1 MSDLTLKIPRKR
13 TTAWVT
19 ETTPK
24 ATRLWLNSLPFS
36 DGNQSARELY
46 RSLYTL
52 NRLALDPAR
61 RATILEMYRTPVNSV
76 TAALQQTL
84 GQQPLPLAANLRRMT
99 EVIRELNLEM
109 ALGYKIVLLD
119 RQASWKRRLLR
130 KHQAVA
136 IERTMRYFGE
146 VLVHCYHAYLPTPSH
161 IWSELNELY
170 RYGEEN
176 ELLDIPVEIDA
187 KRDIGATFIAER
199 YKQICLLGLCSPYQL
214 SQGDARKIHIFLY
227 RWANTAAIK
236 PISGTSPAAACFHI
250 DLLRD
255 APPVH
260 YHRPLEPVHEQ
271 RTRILDA
278 TELVIKAKSFVQQLE
293 NGEPVSHLD
302 LDMGAECLDVAC
314 LELLRRMV
322 RAWGAMITRQHSRS
336 SGKGYLSLC
345 VGVNATHF
353 FADGQRPFS
362 PPVDGLSTLVI
373 KASDAAEEEPLDID
387 VDIIDD
393 RDRAMAPAVSVVE
406 DYHVTR
412 WEIVD
417 ESASGMFLRSAVLP
431 GMKIRIGELLGVQ
444 FGDDVDGDWWPAA
457 VRRLQSDATGTIEIG
472 IELLASQL
480 VPVAVCAAD
489 GRVPFHAALTLPA
502 LETSDKKRARSL
514 VIPRGV
520 FREQADLLLVAGE
533 ESEPVR
539 IRPLK
544 FVERSN
550 SFEQLYF
557 AEVMAP
563 ESSD

>member
-1 MSDLTLKIPRKR
+1 M
-13 TTAWVT
+13 T

-36 DGNQSARELY
+36 DSSHTARELY

-61 RATILEMYRTPVNSV
+61 RATILEMYRTPVNTV

-84 GQQPLPLAANLRRMT
+84 VQQPLPLAANLRRMT
-99 EVIRELNLEM
+99 EILRELNREM

-119 RQASWKRRLLR
+119 RQGSWKRRLWR
-130 KHQAVA
+130 KHQALA
-136 IERTMRYFGE
+136 IERAMRYFGE
-146 VLVHCYHAYLPTPSH
+146 VLVHCYHAYLPAPSH

-176 ELLDIPVEIDA
+176 ELLGLPVEIDVE
-187 KRDIGATFIAER
+187 RDIGSTFIAER

-214 SQGDARKIHIFLY
+214 PHGDARKIHIFLY
-227 RWANTAAIK
+227 RWANTATVK
-236 PISGTSPAAACFHI
+236 PIGGTLPAVACFRI

-255 APPVH
+255 APPLL
-260 YHRPLEPVHEQ
+260 YNRPIDPVYEQ
-271 RTRILDA
+271 RMRILDA
-278 TELVIKAKSFVQQLE
+278 TALVLKVKSFEQQLE

-302 LDMGAECLDVAC
+302 LDLGAACLDVAC

-322 RAWGAMITRQHSRS
+322 RAWGAVISRQHSRS

-362 PPVDGLSTLVI
+362 PPVDSVLSLAN
-373 KASDAAEEEPLDID
+373 KPGDAAEEEPLDID
-387 VDIIDD
+387 VEVIGD
-393 RDRAMAPAVSVVE
+393 RDPTMAPPATAVE

-417 ESASGMFLRSAVLP
+417 QSASGLFLRSAVLP
-431 GMKIRIGELLGVQ
+431 GMKIRVGELLGVQ
-444 FGDDVDGDWWPAA
+444 FGENIEGDWWPGA
-457 VRRLQSDATGTIEIG
+457 VRRLQHDATGIIEIG

-480 VPVAVCAAD
+480 APVAVCAAD
-489 GRVPFHAALTLPA
+489 GRIPFHAALTLPA
-502 LETSDKKRARSL
+502 LETSDKKRPRSL

-520 FREQADLLLVAGE
+520 FREQTDLLLVTNE
-533 ESEPVR
+533 ESQPVR

-544 FVERSN
+544 FVERSS

-557 AEVMAP
+557 AEVVAP
-563 ESSD
+563 GISD